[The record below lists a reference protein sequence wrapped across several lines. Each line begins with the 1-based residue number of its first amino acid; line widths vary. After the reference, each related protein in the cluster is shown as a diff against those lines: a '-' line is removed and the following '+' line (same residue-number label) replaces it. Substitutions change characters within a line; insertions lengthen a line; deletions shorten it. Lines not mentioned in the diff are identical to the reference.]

1 MDTAVWIR
9 TFASAEL
16 GRRARAWQL
25 TQRDRIRTV
34 LLWRISSGEVA
45 AIDAVCPHRGYLMRD
60 AFVIGDT
67 VECPLHGYR
76 FAADGRCVNYA
87 YCRPAGVIE
96 VREAD
101 GYLWLAPPPE

>member
-9 TFASAEL
+9 AFASTEV
-16 GRRARAWQL
+16 GRRARVWQL
-25 TQRDRIRTV
+25 THQNRTRPV
-34 LLWRISSGEVA
+34 LLWRIRSGQVA

-60 AFVIGDT
+60 AFVIDDT

-76 FAADGRCVNYA
+76 FGVDGRCVNYRHSRA
-87 YCRPAGVIE
+87 AHVIE